1 SVVILRKS
9 VNESHFNADD
19 FGLTQG
25 VNNGI
30 VKSHQDGVVKST
42 TMMVGMDAEQ
52 NAIELA
58 HQNPDLKIGVH
69 LRFTAGAP
77 LTEHPN
83 LTNGRTHFVKYSELW
98 NKQDFEAQAVYDE
111 AKAQIDHFLSLGQRS
126 VILIV
131 IIMLIRTPRFFLLF
145 RNSRKSTACHFAEW
159 YLSSTNDDKLFLTDE
174 FYDQK
179 VSLDGLMQHLLS
191 LKENYDVVEVMCH
204 PAYADQPLI
213 MKSGYA
219 LQRELELQVLTSPIL
234 KEQLAQHGIAV
245 TDYSALVSTSQVVG
259 V

>member
-1 SVVILRKS
+1 PT
-9 VNESHFNADD
+9 D
-19 FGLTQG
+19 
-25 VNNGI
+25 
-30 VKSHQDGVVKST
+30 
-42 TMMVGMDAEQ
+42 
-52 NAIELA
+52 
-58 HQNPDLKIGVH
+58 P
-69 LRFTAGAP
+69 
-77 LTEHPN
+77 PN

-98 NKQDFEAQAVYDE
+98 NKQDFDAQAVYEE
-111 AKAQIDHFLSLGQRS
+111 AKAQIDHFLSLGLTLSHLDSHHHAHTHPQ
-126 VILIV
+126 ILPIV
-131 IIMLIRTPRFFLLF
+131 QKLAKEHRVPLRGSGICHQPMTTSYFF
-145 RNSRKSTACHFAEW
+145 S
-159 YLSSTNDDKLFLTDE
+159 DK